1 MERSLSSLEAAKRTR
16 TLAVLLLAALLG
28 VTAGLAQEPGGGAA
42 GGTGGG
48 AAGGAG
54 GVGGATAPG
63 AGTGGI
69 GGIGTAPGRPGQPQ
83 QPGQFPERTPFPDMQ
98 RMIFLSG
105 KVVMEDGTPPP
116 EQVVI
121 ERVCNGQPRPEAYTD
136 QKGRFSFQLGGNQ
149 TVFSDASY
157 GGFGDTIGGGSN
169 DPFSGQRSSSPGMAG
184 MSGRQISERDLM
196 GCELRAVLAGYRADP
211 VPLSGRRSLDNPDVG
226 TIILRRLANVEGTT
240 VSAIAMQAPKDAKK
254 ALEKAQNFVRKNK
267 ANEALREYEK
277 AIQLYPKY
285 TTAYYEM
292 GRVLEMTEQTEPARQ
307 AYLKAIEID
316 PKYLHPYRQLAGIS
330 IREQKWEEAAEYSG
344 KAIKLNP
351 VDFADIYFYNSVAHY
366 YLKHYDEAQTSALE
380 AKKLDTRNRI
390 PKVHQLLGAIYIERA
405 DYAAASS
412 HMKDYLK
419 FLPAGQEAEQ
429 MQRQIEELD
438 KAAAMRSDN
447 R

>member
-1 MERSLSSLEAAKRTR
+1 MKRSLNSLETAKRTR
-16 TLAVLLLAALLG
+16 TPAVLLLAAVLG
-28 VTAGLAQEPGGGAA
+28 ATAGWAQEPQG

-48 AAGGAG
+48 AGGTGGTGGTG
-54 GVGGATAPG
+54 GVTAPG

-69 GGIGTAPGRPGQPQ
+69 GGIGTTPGRPGQPQ
-83 QPGQFPERTPFPDMQ
+83 QPGQFPERTPFPEMQ

-116 EQVVI
+116 EQVLI

-149 TVFSDASY
+149 GVFSDASY

-184 MSGRQISERDLM
+184 MGGGRQISERDLM

-254 ALEKAQNFVRKNK
+254 ALEKAQNFVKKNK

-292 GRVLEMTEQTEPARQ
+292 GRVLEMTGQTEPARQ
-307 AYLKAIEID
+307 AYLKALEID

-330 IREQKWEEAAEYSG
+330 IREQKWEDAAEYSG

-351 VDFADIYFYNSVAHY
+351 VDFADVYFYNSVAHY
-366 YLKHYDEAQTSALE
+366 YLKHYDEAQTSAME

-390 PKVHQLLGAIYIERA
+390 PKVHQLLGAIYIEQA
-405 DYAAASS
+405 DYAAAST

-438 KAAAMRSDN
+438 KAAAARSNN

>member
-1 MERSLSSLEAAKRTR
+1 MTRSLNSLETAKRTR
-16 TLAVLLLAALLG
+16 PPAVLLLAAVLG
-28 VTAGLAQEPGGGAA
+28 ATAGLGQEPQGGAPAGGAA
-42 GGTGGG
+42 GG
-48 AAGGAG
+48 AGGAG
-54 GVGGATAPG
+54 GVGGATAPS

-69 GGIGTAPGRPGQPQ
+69 GGIGTTPGRPGQPQ
-83 QPGQFPERTPFPDMQ
+83 QPGQFPERMPFPEMQ

-116 EQVVI
+116 EPVVI

-149 TVFSDASY
+149 AVFSDASY
-157 GGFGDTIGGGSN
+157 GGFGDTIGGASN
-169 DPFSGQRSSSPGMAG
+169 DPFSGQRNSPAMAG
-184 MSGRQISERDLM
+184 MGGRQISERDLM
-196 GCELRAVLAGYRADP
+196 GCELRAVLAGFRADP

-254 ALEKAQNFVRKNK
+254 ALEKAQNFVKKNK

-292 GRVLEMTEQTEPARQ
+292 GRVLEMTQQTEPARQ

-316 PKYLHPYRQLAGIS
+316 PKYLHPYRQLAAIS
-330 IREQKWEEAAEYSG
+330 IREQKWEDAAEYSG

-351 VDFADIYFYNSVAHY
+351 VDFADLYFYNSVAHY
-366 YLKHYDEAQTSALE
+366 YLKHYDEAQHSALE
-380 AKKLDTRNRI
+380 ARKLDTRNRI
-390 PKVHQLLGAIYIERA
+390 PKVHQLLGAIYIEQA
-405 DYAAASS
+405 NYAAAST

-438 KAAAMRSDN
+438 KAAAARSDN